1 MPTSRLTVSPAEP
14 RPTASR
20 SAVGSSLGLLIAAV
34 FACLLASPGLSQSG
48 SGGSDQVPP
57 VEEQIYVRAT
67 ARDVVTLSTVA
78 TKLPA
83 EISELPVSVSVLPA
97 GLLEETNPAT
107 VGDALTNAVGV
118 SVQPNNNTFDLFI
131 VRGLDSTTS
140 GSVLIDGVQEPEASF
155 YPTYNVDQIEVL
167 RGPAASL
174 YGGSPLAGAVGVV
187 RKQPTTESIQLL
199 RATGGSFGTFNLNF
213 DFSSG
218 GSDTLFRVNALARS
232 TDGYRD
238 GREGDTLAIHPSAQF
253 TLGDFGVLRLS
264 VEGVA
269 NEYTP
274 DAGLPIFN
282 GALVQVDP
290 ETSYQSP
297 LDASEQDLVRGQI
310 EVEGAVGSWNLRNRF
325 YLRSLDWQ
333 SQGTILSGTFPFPP
347 SFAPVTLRNL
357 ITLDNEQEVV
367 GNQLEFSLDS
377 DRSRFLVGAEVS
389 RGSDDY
395 QIDVGFLPPIDP
407 FMPIEFLQG
416 GIENVP
422 FDPSLQQL
430 GRTETDVEAIY
441 AIERFDF
448 GSRASLYVGGRFDS
462 VSFEDSVTSTSRDDD
477 EFSPLIG
484 LNVSFS
490 GNWSGFA
497 SYTSAFA
504 PASSRV
510 VGDRAPEESEQVEV
524 GVRASFLSGRVF
536 SSLVAYDLERTNIAI
551 FDPNF
556 LTAQQGVQASE
567 GVEFDLTASFG
578 DGWRLQFGA
587 AYNDSEFEEFNEVVV
602 FGPGP
607 FDFFIADR
615 SGNRPAFAPDWTGNL
630 WLHRQLGR
638 WSFGGGLTHRGD
650 FAIAA
655 DNAYIADSV
664 TLLEASVS
672 YSWQHVRLFAN
683 GRNLTDEDYV
693 GQGFG
698 NTSAIPGDP
707 ASFLVGVELR
717 R

>member
-1 MPTSRLTVSPAEP
+1 MSSNHATGLGRNSS
-14 RPTASR
+14 S
-20 SAVGSSLGLLIAAV
+20 GSSSPLATLLWAAVLGLLSAGHLVA
-34 FACLLASPGLSQSG
+34 QSD
-48 SGGSDQVPP
+48 SSAPDEVTT

-78 TKLPA
+78 TKLPT

-97 GLLEETNPAT
+97 GLLEEQSPAT
-107 VGDALTNAVGV
+107 LGDVLQNATGV
-118 SVQPNNNTFDLFI
+118 SVQPNNGAFDLFV
-131 VRGLDSTTS
+131 VRGLDSTNS

-155 YPTYNVDQIEVL
+155 YPTYNIEQIEVL

-174 YGGSPLAGAVGVV
+174 YGGNPLAGAVGIV
-187 RKQPTTESIQLL
+187 RKQPTAEAIQLL
-199 RATGGSFGTFNLNF
+199 RATGGSFGTFDMSF
-213 DFSSG
+213 DYSSG
-218 GSDTLFRVNALARS
+218 GADTLLRINALARS

-238 GREGDTLAIHPSAQF
+238 GREGDTLAVHPSAQF
-253 TLGDFGVLRLS
+253 GLGDFGFLRLS
-264 VEGVA
+264 LEGVS
-269 NEYTP
+269 NDYRP

-282 GALVQVDP
+282 GELVNVDP

-297 LDASEQDLVRGQI
+297 LDDSEQDLLRGQI
-310 EVEGAVGSWNLRNRF
+310 QIEGSLGAWNLRNRL

-347 SFAPVTLRNL
+347 TFAPVTLRNL

-377 DRSRFLVGAEVS
+377 DRNRFLVGLELS

-407 FMPIEFLQG
+407 FMPVEFFQG

-430 GRTETDVEAIY
+430 GRTETNVDAIY
-441 AIERFDF
+441 AIERFDL
-448 GSRASLYVGGRFDS
+448 GDRASIYVGGRFDS
-462 VSFEDSVTSTSRDDD
+462 VSFEDRVTATKRDDD
-477 EFSPLIG
+477 EFSPLVG
-484 LNVSFS
+484 FNVSFS
-490 GNWSGFA
+490 PRLSAFA

-510 VGDRAPEESEQVEV
+510 IGDRAPEESEQLEL
-524 GVRASFLSGRVF
+524 GLRASFLSGRVF

-556 LTAQQGVQASE
+556 LTAQQGIQASE
-567 GVEFDLTASFG
+567 GVEFDLTASFAE
-578 DGWRLQFGA
+578 GWRVQFGV

-638 WSFGGGLTHRGD
+638 WSFGGGLQHRGD

-655 DNAYIADSV
+655 DNAFIADSV
-664 TLLEASVS
+664 TLVEASVS
-672 YSWQHVRLFAN
+672 YAWQHVRIFAN